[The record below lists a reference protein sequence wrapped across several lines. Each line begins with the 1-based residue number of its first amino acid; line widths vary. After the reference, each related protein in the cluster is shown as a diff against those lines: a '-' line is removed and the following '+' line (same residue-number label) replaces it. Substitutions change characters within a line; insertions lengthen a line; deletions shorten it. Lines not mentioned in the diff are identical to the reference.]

1 LPGPGT
7 QITKDRRHPARRRI
21 AAGAF
26 VLAAALAPPAGG
38 PRAAATPA
46 PPEAEV
52 LTLAQIRAA
61 APLETYRLERAYYD
75 HLLAVART
83 LAVQRGAP
91 ASVPLAIAGVP
102 PPPRPRL
109 TLDTTDAPC
118 LGPPDA
124 AVRVTVVENLS
135 QIYTQRLDRELQTI
149 RGRFGERVTLCHIA
163 HVQERTHRDSLAAAV
178 AARCA
183 HRQARFWSYRALL
196 LAHLDAQ
203 SAAALTDYAR
213 ELGLDVAAFT
223 ACVTDADT
231 RTRVLADVAA
241 ARRAGIVRAPVV
253 LIDGL
258 YAGGAESE
266 GTVTALVET
275 ALAEHA
281 AVTTSLPESTLP
293 FDVTGIVLL
302 PGRPPEAIVV
312 DRTSGRGRV
321 VAIGDRL
328 TDTAVVAAMR
338 PDAVVIA
345 EDGTHALLPLRRTL
359 DGAVVAPGG
368 ATPVPSDRAL
378 VREHVATLYL
388 DAGIRATLR
397 ASRAA
402 VEAQFSA
409 TPLDVDGEHLLKLT
423 GTAHRDLL
431 ARLGLEPG
439 DVLMRVNDAWVFAGE
454 NTLVAAATGP
464 LPATVVV
471 MRRGFPHLLELVAE

>member
-1 LPGPGT
+1 VP
-7 QITKDRRHPARRRI
+7 
-21 AAGAF
+21 
-26 VLAAALAPPAGG
+26 
-38 PRAAATPA
+38 ATPA
-46 PPEAEV
+46 TPVPPEPAV
-52 LTLAQIRAA
+52 LTLPQIRAA

-91 ASVPLAIAGVP
+91 ASRPLAIAGVP

-109 TLDTTDAPC
+109 TLDTTGAPC

-135 QIYTQRLDRELQTI
+135 QIYTQRLDRELQAI
-149 RGRFGERVTLCHIA
+149 RGRFGDRVALCHVA
-163 HVQERTHRDSLAAAV
+163 HVQARTHRHSLAAAV

-183 HRQARFWSYRALL
+183 HRQARFWPYRALL

-203 SAAALTDYAR
+203 TAGALTDYAR
-213 ELGLDVAAFT
+213 ELGLDLAAFA
-223 ACVTDADT
+223 ACVADDGS
-231 RTRVLADVAA
+231 RAEVLADAAA

-253 LIDGL
+253 LVDDL
-258 YAGGAESE
+258 YAGGVESE

-275 ALAEHA
+275 ALAERA
-281 AVTTSLPESTLP
+281 AATTPLPESTLP

-312 DRTSGRGRV
+312 DRASGRGRV
-321 VAIGDRL
+321 VAVGDRL
-328 TDTAVVAAMR
+328 TETAVVAAMR
-338 PDAVVIA
+338 PDALIVV
-345 EDGTHALLPLRRTL
+345 ENDTHARLPLRRSL
-359 DGAVVAPGG
+359 DGAVVSAGG

-378 VREHVATLYL
+378 VREHVATLRL
-388 DAGIRATLR
+388 DAELLAALR

-402 VEAQFSA
+402 VEAQFSP
-409 TPLDVDGEHLLKLT
+409 TPLDVAGKHFLKLT
-423 GTAHRDLL
+423 GAAHRDLL

-439 DVLMRVNDAWVFAGE
+439 DVLMRVNDAWVFAGD
-454 NTLVAAATGP
+454 NTLVEAATGP

-471 MRRGFPHLLELVAE
+471 MRRGIPHLLELVTE